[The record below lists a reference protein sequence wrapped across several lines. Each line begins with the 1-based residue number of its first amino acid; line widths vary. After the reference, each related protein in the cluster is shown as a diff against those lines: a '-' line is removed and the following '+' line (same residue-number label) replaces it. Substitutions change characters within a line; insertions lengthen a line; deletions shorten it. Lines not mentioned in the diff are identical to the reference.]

1 MRQKQERLKDAFIVG
16 IFILGVIFLRVFYI
30 TRTSGPFIY
39 ADEFG
44 YWSHAAH
51 MAGETWAGVMD
62 GVSWYSFGY
71 SFWLAIIF
79 FFSNKM
85 VVMYRM
91 AILLNVLMS
100 LGIFALAYV
109 VVRKLAKEQE
119 AVTCGLITFVA
130 TSFPTYIFYSYTTM
144 CETLAALMVWLL
156 FYELLSIE
164 EAPKWWKGVLLGITV
179 GYTYMVHNRLLTA
192 LLAVGVCVAVLWCC
206 HKIDWKLIVSFVVS
220 VLVTLLIYVV
230 VKDFLEN
237 MIVNNQV
244 VAETQVTVTRGVANT
259 FEKIWERLV
268 SIFTPEKIARP
279 FLSLLGQLWQCL
291 SATYLLIGIGVVYAV
306 QYLRKSLK
314 ARQNICHYAYPLLA
328 FLFSVGLTS
337 VVAHG
342 PNPGTTGRVRIDSA
356 FYGRY
361 NECYCPL
368 LVMLALLLLCE
379 TKLRDTFKI
388 CLGVAVLY
396 LALSVGMIF
405 RLQGL
410 DGYLNIVSAVGIH
423 IFHWLGEF
431 SVWKCSVIALF
442 GGGVV
447 IGLCY
452 FRRMGRLGCYAGM
465 LALIFLF
472 STTALYCMRVTIRGE
487 NDYTGQYTPIYD
499 YLNENTVKGEV
510 VYTSSE
516 NKAAFDLQTRLVD
529 KAVVSMS
536 AERLAEIKEKA
547 YAVVREEQVEELPVA
562 EYEVCLECEEFLVLR
577 LN

>member
-1 MRQKQERLKDAFIVG
+1 MRHKKEHLKDAFFIG
-16 IFILGVIFLRVFYI
+16 IFILGMIFLRVFYI
-30 TRTSGPFIY
+30 TRTTGPFIY

-51 MAGETWAGVMD
+51 MTGNIWAGVMD

-71 SFWLAIIF
+71 SFWLVLTF
-79 FFSNKM
+79 LFSNKM
-85 VVMYRM
+85 ILMYRI
-91 AILLNVLMS
+91 AILLNILMS
-100 LGIFALAYV
+100 LGIFALAYG
-109 VVRKLAKEQE
+109 VVRKLSKEQE
-119 AVTCGLITFVA
+119 IITCGLIAFAA
-130 TSFPTYIFYSYTTM
+130 TCFPTYIFYTYTTM
-144 CETLAALMVWLL
+144 SETLLALLVWLL
-156 FYELLSIE
+156 FYELISLE
-164 EAPKWWKGVLLGITV
+164 ENPRWWKGILIGFTA
-179 GYTYMVHNRLLTA
+179 GYTYMVHNRLLTTV
-192 LLAVGVCVAVLWCC
+192 LAVVACMGVLWAL
-206 HKIDWKLIVSFVVS
+206 HRIDWKITVSFVAS
-220 VLVTLLIYVV
+220 MLVTFFIYVAA
-230 VKDFLEN
+230 KDFLESI
-237 MIVNNQV
+237 IVNNQV
-244 VAETQVTVTRGVANT
+244 VAEAQVTVMRGAANT
-259 FEKIWERLV
+259 FGKIWERFV
-268 SIFTPEKIARP
+268 SIFTLEMIARP
-279 FLSLLGQLWQCL
+279 FLSLLGQLWQCM

-306 QYLRKSLK
+306 QYLRKAIK

-342 PNPGTTGRVRIDSA
+342 PNPGTTGRIRIDTA

-361 NECYCPL
+361 NECYYPL
-368 LVMLALLLLCE
+368 IVMLALLLLCE

-396 LALSVGMIF
+396 LALSVGMVF

-431 SVWKCSVIALF
+431 SVWKCSVIALL

-447 IGLCY
+447 TGLCY

-465 LALIFLF
+465 LALVFLF

-487 NDYTGQYTPIYD
+487 NDYTKQYTPIYD

-536 AERLAEIKEKA
+536 AERLAGIQENV
-547 YAVVREEQVEELPVA
+547 YAVIREEEMDELSVT